1 MTYAPF
7 SYLAEGSLGPE
18 TPILCM
24 FMRCIGL
31 CPIEKSQDVQK
42 KYRAGHRGK
51 IKTKTACDGTSTTMK
66 KEITETTPLR
76 VEQVPPILYRI
87 ERKAKVWKV
96 IHAIFPDAERSPEE
110 SDQRVY
116 LTEFLSAIATLYLT
130 AVNRGGSAFILK
142 GHTMLPISLST
153 QNRSICV
160 YGPYP
165 STEMSPVLLRSLGK

>member
-7 SYLAEGSLGPE
+7 SYLTEGSLGPE

-42 KYRAGHRGK
+42 KNRAEHRGK
-51 IKTKTACDGTSTTMK
+51 IKTKNACDGTSTTMK

-87 ERKAKVWKV
+87 KRKAKVWKI
-96 IHAIFPDAERSPEE
+96 IHAVFPDAEQSPGE

-116 LTEFLSAIATLYLT
+116 LTEFLSAMATLYLT
-130 AVNRGGSAFILK
+130 AVNRGSAFIFK
-142 GHTMLPISLST
+142 GHIMLPDSLWIE
-153 QNRSICV
+153 NRSICA

-165 STEMSPVLLRSLGK
+165 SAKMSPVLLRSLGK